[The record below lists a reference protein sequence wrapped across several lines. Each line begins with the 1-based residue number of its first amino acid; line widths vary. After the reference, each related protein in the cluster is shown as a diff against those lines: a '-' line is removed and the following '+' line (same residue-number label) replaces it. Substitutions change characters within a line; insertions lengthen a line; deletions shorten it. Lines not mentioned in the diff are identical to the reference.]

1 VRYKYT
7 LPQFLS
13 REALGKPVN
22 AICISVTVSKQQHLS
37 RVFYVNFVAS
47 FWGAEMKRLAACAV
61 AITGLIGTSAFAAD
75 MAVKAPPEAPPPPVW
90 TGWYVGV
97 NVGAS
102 MGTVKTDFNATSV
115 TVTTTSPS
123 ATFNIPGVPGPGTN
137 TESPDGFM
145 GGGQI
150 GYNWQFSPLWVV
162 GVEAD
167 FQGSAEKNHNTLTGN
182 FSVGT
187 ARLRAGYV
195 WGNGNVFSYV
205 TGGLAYG
212 KVDIEGT
219 NTVSGAVTGT
229 SCMVTCPLAFSTT
242 RAIGHSNVNAGWV
255 LGYGTEGRLAI
266 PGWTWRVESFYMDL
280 GHIHDTDTI
289 ICETD
294 GGCPPKPT
302 LISAPTGGQTF
313 TNTHFTDWILRGGLS
328 YQFH

>member
-1 VRYKYT
+1 
-7 LPQFLS
+7 
-13 REALGKPVN
+13 
-22 AICISVTVSKQQHLS
+22 
-37 RVFYVNFVAS
+37 
-47 FWGAEMKRLAACAV
+47 MKKLATCVV
-61 AITGLIGTSAFAAD
+61 AISGLIGTSAFAAD
-75 MAVKAPPEAPPPPVW
+75 MGVKAPPAPPPPPVW

-102 MGTVKTDFNATSV
+102 MGNVKTDFNADPV
-115 TVTTTSPS
+115 TVKTNIP
-123 ATFNIPGVPGPGTN
+123 ATFNIPGFGGTN
-137 TESPDGFM
+137 TEYPDGFM

-150 GYNWQFSPLWVV
+150 GYNWQFSPIWVV

-167 FQGSAEKNHNTLTGN
+167 FQGALEKDHNTVTGN
-182 FSVGT
+182 FTVDPPPPPTATGTTVLDYSTKIEWFGT

-212 KVDIEGT
+212 KVDID
-219 NTVSGAVTGT
+219 GT
-229 SCMVTCPLAFSTT
+229 STTSGTISGCATCPLSFSTT
-242 RAIGHSNVNAGWV
+242 HAIGHSDVRAGWV

-280 GHIHDTDTI
+280 GHLNDTDSV
-289 ICETD
+289 E
-294 GGCPPKPT
+294 GCNVDTKCKIT
-302 LISAPTGGQTF
+302 SVTGGQTF

>member
-1 VRYKYT
+1 MNK
-7 LPQFLS
+7 
-13 REALGKPVN
+13 
-22 AICISVTVSKQQHLS
+22 
-37 RVFYVNFVAS
+37 
-47 FWGAEMKRLAACAV
+47 LATCVV
-61 AITGLIGTSAFAAD
+61 AISGLIGTSAFAAD
-75 MAVKAPPEAPPPPVW
+75 MAVKAPPEVPPPPVW

-102 MGTVKTDFNATSV
+102 MGTVKTDFNATPV
-115 TVTTTSPS
+115 TVTTSIP

-150 GYNWQFSPLWVV
+150 GYNWQFSPIWVV

-182 FSVGT
+182 FSVPQTLGVTPTAAGTEVLDYSTKIEWFGT

-219 NTVSGAVTGT
+219 STVSGIVTPPAAGL
-229 SCMVTCPLAFSTT
+229 PFSITHT
-242 RAIGHSNVNAGWV
+242 IGHSDVNAGWV

-266 PGWTWRVESFYMDL
+266 PGWTWRVESFYIDL
-280 GHIHDTDTI
+280 GHLHDTDAAVGCGEDDHPK
-289 ICETD
+289 IC
-294 GGCPPKPT
+294 
-302 LISAPTGGQTF
+302 SVTGGQTF

>member
-1 VRYKYT
+1 
-7 LPQFLS
+7 
-13 REALGKPVN
+13 
-22 AICISVTVSKQQHLS
+22 
-37 RVFYVNFVAS
+37 
-47 FWGAEMKRLAACAV
+47 MKKLATCAV
-61 AITGLIGTSAFAAD
+61 AIIGFIGTSAFAAD
-75 MAVKAPPEAPPPPVW
+75 MGVKAPPAPPPPPVW

-102 MGTVKTDFNATSV
+102 MGTVKTDFNAAPV
-115 TVTTTSPS
+115 TVKTNFSNP
-123 ATFNIPGVPGPGTN
+123 FNIPGFGGTN

-150 GYNWQFSPLWVV
+150 GYNWQFSPIWVV

-167 FQGSAEKNHNTLTGN
+167 FQGALEKDHNTLTGN
-182 FSVGT
+182 FSVPPTVGPPIVTATGTTVLDYTTKIDWFGT

-212 KVDIEGT
+212 KVDLEGT
-219 NTVSGAVTGT
+219 STVSGTISGT
-229 SCMVTCPLAFSTT
+229 VPPPPTFSITHS
-242 RAIGHSNVNAGWV
+242 IGHSDVRAGWV

-280 GHIHDTDTI
+280 GHLNDTDSAVAG
-289 ICETD
+289 CGEETK
-294 GGCPPKPT
+294 CMT
-302 LISAPTGGQTF
+302 THVTGGQTF